1 MRLVSRWNRAHILLC
16 LGAFLLAML
25 MGQLFS
31 TQSSYVGVP
40 QSTNS
45 LPVAITEGWQYR
57 WGDSPFDAAGVP
69 VWSYQELSSPEWKSL
84 QIPAKLAKP
93 PGEKMAWFRVKL
105 PEGRWQYPSLNLQGA
120 SWSFEVYQNQEL
132 IGKFADLDAA
142 DNILT
147 FKDRSWWII
156 PVRPNLQNQIL
167 LFRANVDSQ
176 SLIDIKLDKKIVV
189 GSLSQLIKSVVKKEI
204 FKFVLGC
211 LFTLIGFFP
220 FLYLLKDS
228 TKKVYLGF
236 SFFSICL
243 GIYSILDNHTINLI
257 FTIPKYYEPI
267 MLASFYLIPVG
278 LYYFF
283 EQIFGT
289 GSKSIIRRLWQL
301 HLVYAVVALTL
312 VSVKSSF
319 LDATVNI
326 AFILFIGSTF
336 IIVASAIKVA
346 LKGNIEAKLFTS
358 GFTVFA
364 LCTLPDILESLKI
377 ISWPVETY
385 YWGMLGF
392 ILFLVVILERRFTEA
407 RNQLEMQNATLQR
420 IAKLKD
426 EFLANTS
433 HELRTPLNGIIGI
446 AESMIDGATGLIT
459 SQQIANLS
467 LIVSSGRRLTQLVND
482 ILDFSRL
489 KHKNIELQKSAVG
502 MREIADVV
510 LTLSQPLLS
519 KKSLE
524 LINRIDPDLP
534 PVEADENRL
543 QQILHNLIGNAIK
556 FTEAGTIEIS
566 AVLENA
572 EEFSTSPILNPQLPI
587 LAITVSDTGIG
598 ISPDKWERIFESFE
612 QADGSTAREYG
623 GTGLGLAV
631 TKQLVELHGGKIW
644 VESTVGEGS
653 RFTFTL
659 PVSFQDRQP
668 TNISNPRL
676 KLSNLAVTNEED
688 TLPERNFVSDLLLNQ
703 DSQLNPAQFNASQG
717 DFKILIVDD
726 EPVNLQVLVNHL
738 SLQNYSLT
746 QATNGVEALATIEQG
761 FQPDLILLDVMMP
774 RMTGYEVCQKL
785 REKFAANELPVVLLT
800 AKNHV
805 SDLMEGFTS
814 GANDYL
820 TKPISKNELLARIKI
835 HIQLSKITLAYGR
848 FVPHEFL
855 RFLGHESIIDVKLGD
870 QVLKEM
876 TILFSDI
883 RSFTAMSESMTP
895 KQNFDFI
902 NDYLKRVGPV
912 IRNHKGFIDK
922 YIGDAMM
929 ALFPETAE
937 DAVQAAIAI
946 QQQVS
951 LYNTHRQENGDPPIA
966 IGIGLHTGSLMLG
979 TVGEEQRM
987 ETTVIADAVN
997 LTSRLEGLTKL
1008 YGSGIVIS
1016 EQTLNC
1022 LNDPANYCYR
1032 FLGKVKVKG
1041 KQEAVGVFEIY
1052 DADPAQEKALKLQT
1066 QSDFEQA
1073 INLYENQNFAE
1084 ACQVFEQ
1091 ILQVNAQDKAA
1102 AFYVKRAQE
1111 LQISGKAG
1119 SWNGIETFEEK
1130 L

>member
-16 LGAFLLAML
+16 LGAFLLAVL
-25 MGQLFS
+25 MGRLFS
-31 TQSSYVGVP
+31 TLPNYVSVSQP
-40 QSTNS
+40 INS

-57 WGDSPFDAAGVP
+57 WGDSPFDEAGVP
-69 VWSYQELSSPEWKSL
+69 VWSYQELSSSAWKPL
-84 QIPAKLAKP
+84 EIPAKLPKP
-93 PGEKMAWFRVKL
+93 PGETMAWFRVKL

-120 SWSFEVYQNQEL
+120 SWAFEAYLDKQQ
-132 IGKFADLDAA
+132 IAKFADLDAA
-142 DNILT
+142 GILKS
-147 FKDRSWWII
+147 KDRSWWII
-156 PVRPNLQNQIL
+156 PLPSDVKNKTL
-167 LFRANVDSQ
+167 LFRASVALNESVE
-176 SLIDIKLDKKIVV
+176 IKPDKKILI
-189 GSLSQLIKSVVKKEI
+189 GSLPMLIKAVAKKEI

-211 LFTLIGFFP
+211 LFTLIGFFSL
-220 FLYLLKDS
+220 LYLLKDRN
-228 TKKVYLGF
+228 KKVYLGF

-243 GIYSILDNHTINLI
+243 GIYSILDNHAINLI
-257 FTIPKYYEPI
+257 FTLPKYYEPI
-267 MLASFYLIPVG
+267 MLASFYLTPVG
-278 LYYFF
+278 LCYFF

-289 GSKSIIRRLWQL
+289 GSKSIIRQLWQL
-301 HLVYAVVALTL
+301 HLIYAVVALIL
-312 VSVKSSF
+312 VSANSSF
-319 LDATVNI
+319 LNPTTNV
-326 AFILFIGSTF
+326 AFILL
-336 IIVASAIKVA
+336 IITTLIIIFSAVKVA

-358 GFTVFA
+358 GFTLFA
-364 LCTLPDILESLKI
+364 ICALPDILESLKI
-377 ISWPVETY
+377 ISWPIETY

-392 ILFLVVILERRFTEA
+392 ILFLVIILERRFTEA
-407 RNQLEMQNATLQR
+407 RNQLEMQNAALQQM
-420 IAKLKD
+420 AKLKD

-446 AESMIDGATGLIT
+446 AESMIDGATGLLT
-459 SQQIANLS
+459 SHQIANLS
-467 LIVSSGRRLTQLVND
+467 LIVASGRRLTQLVND

-489 KHKNIELQKSAVG
+489 KHKNIELQKRAVG
-502 MREIADVV
+502 MREVVDVV
-510 LTLSQPLLS
+510 LTLSQPLIG
-519 KKSLE
+519 KKSLK
-524 LINRIDPDLP
+524 LINTLDPNLP

-543 QQILHNLIGNAIK
+543 QQILYNLIGNAIK
-556 FTEAGTIEIS
+556 FTEVGSIEIS
-566 AVLENA
+566 AVLESG
-572 EEFSTSPILNPQLPI
+572 EPISNLSHLFPF
-587 LAITVSDTGIG
+587 LAITVADTGIG
-598 ISPDKWERIFESFE
+598 IPPDKWERIFESFE

-631 TKQLVELHGGKIW
+631 TKQLVELHGGNIW

-659 PVSFQDRQP
+659 PVLLQDHQS
-668 TNISNPRL
+668 TNFSLPRL
-676 KLSNLAVTNEED
+676 TLSKLAVTPEED
-688 TLPERNFVSDLLLNQ
+688 TFLERNLTSENAFLSVNSNPE
-703 DSQLNPAQFNASQG
+703 LNPTQG
-717 DFKILIVDD
+717 EFKILIVDD

-738 SLQNYSLT
+738 SLQNYALT
-746 QATNGVEALATIEQG
+746 QATNGVEALAVIEQG

-800 AKNHV
+800 AKNQV

-870 QVLKEM
+870 QVLKTM

-883 RSFTAMSESMTP
+883 RSFTTLSESMTP

-912 IRNHKGFIDK
+912 IRTYKGFIDK

-937 DAVQAAIAI
+937 DAVRAAIAI

-951 LYNTHRQENGDPPIA
+951 LYNTHRQETGESPIA

-997 LTSRLEGLTKL
+997 LASRLEGLTKL
-1008 YGSGIVIS
+1008 YGAGIIIS
-1016 EQTLNC
+1016 EQTLHS
-1022 LNDPANYCYR
+1022 LEEPANYRYR
-1032 FLGKVKVKG
+1032 FLGKVRVKG
-1041 KQEAVGVFEIY
+1041 KQEPVAVFEIY
-1052 DADPAQEKALKLQT
+1052 DADPPHQQMLKLQT
-1066 QSDFEQA
+1066 CAEFERA
-1073 INLYENQNFAE
+1073 IHLYENQQLAE
-1084 ACQVFEQ
+1084 ACQIFEQ
-1091 ILQVNAQDKAA
+1091 ILQVNEQDKAA
-1102 AFYVKRAQE
+1102 AFYVNRAQS
-1111 LQISGKAG
+1111 LQISGNAEN
-1119 SWNGIETFEEK
+1119 WEGIEVLKEK
-1130 L
+1130 